1 MTNVRIMLACN
12 SGLWRGVDLDF
23 DVIIAG
29 AGPAGSTTARFCGKK
44 GLKTLLVERDRFP
57 RYKPC
62 GGCLSPRV
70 LREVDFDIGGVIENA
85 TSEAKFTFRLEDP
98 FSMVCQDPIGYLV
111 TRASFDHLLWR
122 KALEGGADLSEGR
135 RVVGFRQDPEGV
147 DVSIEGGKVLRC
159 RYLVGAD
166 GARSTVAR
174 SLLGG
179 VTKKAGMAFETET
192 RMAPGMGEGWPFV
205 HLDFGS
211 VPHGYGWIFPK
222 GNLVSMGICALFPSK
237 GMKLRSR
244 FDRFAGCVD
253 YIRGGR
259 VERARFHPLPTFF
272 GDTMSPSGG
281 RVLLVG
287 DAANL
292 INPMTGEG
300 IYYAIRSGKMAGEAV
315 VKAITEG
322 HKGIGWYQEALRRTL
337 FQDLE
342 VALTLAKVVYQFP
355 KVAYTVLKSSEDLRF
370 LYRDIWAGNARYELF
385 SRKMADGLRRT
396 LGGKIPAMVTM
407 SSPVD

>member
-1 MTNVRIMLACN
+1 MALEY
-12 SGLWRGVDLDF
+12 

-29 AGPAGSTTARFCGKK
+29 AGPAGSTTARFCGKQ
-44 GLKTLLVERDRFP
+44 GLKTLLVEKDRFP

-85 TSEAKFTFRLEDP
+85 TSEARFTFRLEDP

-111 TRASFDHLLWR
+111 TRESFDHLLCR
-122 KALEGGADLSEGR
+122 KALEGGSDLSEGR
-135 RVVGFRQDPEGV
+135 RVVGFRQDAEGV
-147 DVSIEGGKVLRC
+147 DVSIAGGEVLRC

-166 GARSTVAR
+166 GAGSTVAR
-174 SLLGG
+174 SLLGE
-179 VTKKAGMAFETET
+179 VTKKAGMAFGAEA
-192 RMAPGMGEGWPFV
+192 RMPPGMGEGWPFV

-244 FDRFAGCVD
+244 FERFAGCVD
-253 YIRGGR
+253 YIRGRR
-259 VERARFHPLPTFF
+259 VERACFHPLPTFS
-272 GDTMSPSGG
+272 GNDVPISGG

-300 IYYAIRSGKMAGEAV
+300 IYYAIRSGKMAGEAI

-322 HKGIGWYQEALRRTL
+322 HEGIGWYQEALRRTL

-342 VALTLAKVVYQFP
+342 VALTLAKVVYRFP
-355 KVAYTVLKSSEDLRF
+355 KVAYTVLKSREDLR
-370 LYRDIWAGNARYELF
+370 LLHLDMLAGNARYEGF
-385 SRKMADGLRRT
+385 SRKMADGLRRA
-396 LGGKIPAMVTM
+396 LGGRIPATVKM